1 MGWRGWHSWRRHC
14 SGKRLG
20 NDENSGDWG
29 RRWYWRPG
37 MCHFGSQASRL
48 QSACRGRELPPKM
61 NEEGRVVKG
70 GGEGLA
76 TPGPRLLLGGSSFM
90 AEGTE
95 GDGGCPVQEK
105 DR

>member
-1 MGWRGWHSWRRHC
+1 
-14 SGKRLG
+14 
-20 NDENSGDWG
+20 
-29 RRWYWRPG
+29 
-37 MCHFGSQASRL
+37 MCHFGSQAGRL
-48 QSACRGRELPPKM
+48 QSARRGRELPPKLD
-61 NEEGRVVKG
+61 EEGRVVKG

-95 GDGGCPVQEK
+95 GDGGRPVQEK